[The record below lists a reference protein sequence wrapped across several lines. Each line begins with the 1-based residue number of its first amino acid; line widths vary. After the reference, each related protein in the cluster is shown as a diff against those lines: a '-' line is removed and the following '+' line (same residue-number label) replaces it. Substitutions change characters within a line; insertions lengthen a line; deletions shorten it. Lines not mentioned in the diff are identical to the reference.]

1 MKTNLNNLDN
11 SEKNRILEMH
21 KKHGYSM
28 YEQRDNTNT
37 PRYLDKLPPEYR
49 DDGRRL
55 SDPGM
60 EDDTKPAKGYKD
72 PNFVKEVVT
81 LDGSLFKNGI
91 ADIDKNN
98 TQFKDAIDTLKRLP
112 AGEDVKIIGGASAV
126 GSKEGFNN
134 QKLAE
139 LRASNFI
146 KAAKEAGVVANLT
159 PSGKVGVSTVKDSP
173 AAEKEQFVKIDYSQ
187 TTIGRFKPETAIDNT
202 SVDKRIGGNS
212 GREKDSSK
220 LVFRICLQDLTAEEY
235 VEIKR
240 RFLANGKI
248 VPASNQGYYPG
259 DKKPDYY
266 KYITNISK

>member
-1 MKTNLNNLDN
+1 MKTNINNLDIF
-11 SEKNRILEMH
+11 EKKRILEMH

-37 PRYLDKLPPEYR
+37 PRYLDNIPPEFR

-91 ADIDKNN
+91 ANIDKNN
-98 TQFKDAIDTLKRLP
+98 AQFKDAVDTLKRLP

-146 KAAKEAGVVANLT
+146 KAAKEAGVVANLI
-159 PSGKVGVSTVKDSP
+159 PSGQVGVSTVKDSP

-187 TTIGRFKPETAIDNT
+187 TTISFKPETAIDNT
-202 SVDKRIGGNS
+202 SVDKKTGGNS
-212 GREKDSSK
+212 SAGKDPRK
-220 LVFRICLQDLTAEEY
+220 LVYRICLQDLTAEEY
-235 VEIKR
+235 VEMKR
-240 RFLANGKI
+240 RFMDNGKM
-248 VPASNQGYYPG
+248 VRASNQGYYPG

-266 KYITNISK
+266 KYITNIQR